1 MFLRTRKST
10 LLSHPEPSTG
20 SRIDWVE
27 DSDAR
32 ALRSA
37 RALGGVDMSE
47 KPRVLLIDDEQSM
60 IETLSILLKKEG
72 FDVLS
77 ALSGS
82 EGLARFGETRP
93 DLVLTD
99 VRMPKVS
106 GVDVLEAIRERDP
119 TTPVVLMTAQASL
132 QSAIQAVNLGATHYV
147 QKPFSND
154 ELVAILRRSLDIG
167 RVERENVRL
176 KKEIRKTRSRDLVQP
191 IGASAEFR
199 KALDLAESVATSDST
214 ILVRG
219 ESGSGKEV
227 FARYIH
233 ELSERSDQHFLSLN
247 CAALPEG
254 LLESELFGHVR
265 GSFTGAVKDKE
276 GLFVAA
282 SGGTFFLDEIG
293 EMAPST
299 QVKLLRVL
307 QEREVIP
314 VGATKPIQT
323 NVRLIAATNRNLER
337 DIEQGRFRSDLY
349 YRLNVISVE
358 LPPLRSRVDDIP
370 LLAEHFLQRE
380 AERTGEKPRKL
391 GEEVVR
397 VLQEYQWPGNVRELE
412 NVIERALVLSNGG
425 TLREEALPPR
435 LREKPAQPLIQETPP
450 ANPTLEVI
458 ERAYIEHVLR
468 AENGNKSRAAEVLGI
483 DPSTLYRKIKR
494 YQLDI

>member
-1 MFLRTRKST
+1 M
-10 LLSHPEPSTG
+10 EPG
-20 SRIDWVE
+20 E
-27 DSDAR
+27 KMSD
-32 ALRSA
+32 
-37 RALGGVDMSE
+37 
-47 KPRVLLIDDEQSM
+47 KPKVLVIDDEES
-60 IETLSILLKKEG
+60 ILETLSVLLRKEG
-72 FDVLS
+72 FEVLA

-82 EGLARFGETRP
+82 EGLERFGELQP

-132 QSAIQAVNLGATHYV
+132 QSAIHAVNLGATHYV

-154 ELVAILRRSLDIG
+154 ELLAILRRSLDIG
-167 RVERENVRL
+167 RVERENVKL
-176 KKEIRKTRSRDLVQP
+176 KKEIRRTQLQEFIKP
-191 IGASAEFR
+191 IGTSPEFR
-199 KALDLAESVATSDST
+199 KALDMAEAVAASEST
-214 ILVRG
+214 ILIRG

-233 ELSERSDQHFLSLN
+233 ELSDRSGEHFLSLN

-254 LLESELFGHVR
+254 LLESELFGHVK
-265 GSFTGAVKDKE
+265 GSFTGAVRDKE

-282 SGGTFFLDEIG
+282 SGGSFFLDEVG
-293 EMAPST
+293 EMVPST

-307 QEREVIP
+307 QQREVIP
-314 VGATKPIQT
+314 VGSTRAVHVD
-323 NVRLIAATNRNLER
+323 VRLIAATNRDLER

-358 LPPLRSRVDDIP
+358 LPPLRDRKDDIP
-370 LLAEHFLQRE
+370 LLAEHFLVRE
-380 AERTGEKPRKL
+380 AERTGDKPKKL
-391 GEEVVR
+391 TEEALK

-412 NVIERALVLSNGG
+412 NVIERALVLTGG
-425 TLREEALPPR
+425 QVIKEDALPPR
-435 LREKPAQPLIQETPP
+435 LREQPVQPLIQEAPP

-468 AENGNKSRAAEVLGI
+468 AESGNKSRAAEVLGI

>member
-1 MFLRTRKST
+1 M
-10 LLSHPEPSTG
+10 
-20 SRIDWVE
+20 
-27 DSDAR
+27 SD
-32 ALRSA
+32 
-37 RALGGVDMSE
+37 
-47 KPRVLLIDDEQSM
+47 KPTVLLIDDEQS
-60 IETLSILLKKEG
+60 IVETLGMLLTNEG
-72 FDVLS
+72 FEVLS

-82 EGLARFGETRP
+82 DGIDQFTSNSP

-147 QKPFSND
+147 QKPFSNE

-176 KKEIRKTRSRDLVQP
+176 KKEIRKRAKKDLIKP
-191 IGASAEFR
+191 IGVSTNFR
-199 KALDLAESVATSDST
+199 TVLQFAESVADSEST
-214 ILVRG
+214 ILIRG
-219 ESGSGKEV
+219 ESGVGKEV

-233 ELSERSDQHFLSLN
+233 ELSDRADNRFLSLN

-254 LLESELFGHVR
+254 LLESELFGHVK
-265 GSFTGAVKDKE
+265 GSFTGAIRDKE

-282 SGGTFFLDEIG
+282 TGGSFFLDEVG

-314 VGATKPIQT
+314 VGATKSQQIEA
-323 NVRLIAATNRNLER
+323 RLIAATNRDLER

-349 YRLNVISVE
+349 YRLNVIAVE
-358 LPPLRSRVDDIP
+358 IPPLRDRGDDIP
-370 LLAEHFLQRE
+370 LLAERFLKRDT
-380 AERTGEKPRKL
+380 ERTG
-391 GEEVVR
+391 GEPKRLTDAALE
-397 VLQEYQWPGNVRELE
+397 VLQEYPWPGNVRELE
-412 NVIERALVLSNGG
+412 NVIERAVVL
-425 TLREEALPPR
+425 TAADTIDVDALPPR
-435 LREKPAQPLIQETPP
+435 LKEAPAVPLVREQPP
-450 ANPTLEVI
+450 ANPNLEVI

-468 AENGNKSRAAEVLGI
+468 AEGGNKSRAAEVLGI

-494 YQLDI
+494 YELEF

>member
-1 MFLRTRKST
+1 
-10 LLSHPEPSTG
+10 
-20 SRIDWVE
+20 
-27 DSDAR
+27 
-32 ALRSA
+32 
-37 RALGGVDMSE
+37 
-47 KPRVLLIDDEQSM
+47 VLA
-60 IETLSILLKKEG
+60 
-72 FDVLS
+72 
-77 ALSGS
+77 ALSGT
-82 EGLARFGETRP
+82 EGIERFGEHRP

-132 QSAIQAVNLGATHYV
+132 QSAIRAVNLGATHYV

-154 ELVAILRRSLDIG
+154 ELVTILRRSLDIG
-167 RVERENVRL
+167 RVERENVTL
-176 KKEIRKTRSRDLVQP
+176 KKEIKRARKRDLVNP
-191 IGASAEFR
+191 IGTSPEFR
-199 KALDLAESVATSDST
+199 KALDMAESVAGSDST

-233 ELSERSDQHFLSLN
+233 ELSTRADQHFHSLN

-254 LLESELFGHVR
+254 LLESELFGHVK
-265 GSFTGAVKDKE
+265 GSFTGAVRDKE

-282 SGGTFFLDEIG
+282 SGGSFFLDEVG
-293 EMAPST
+293 EMVPST

-314 VGATKPIQT
+314 VGSTKAVQVD
-323 NVRLIAATNRNLER
+323 VRLIAATNRDLER

-358 LPPLRSRVDDIP
+358 LPPLRARVDDIP
-370 LLAEHFLQRE
+370 LLADHFLSRD
-380 AERTGEKPRKL
+380 AERGGEKPKKIADDAMK
-391 GEEVVR
+391 

-412 NVIERALVLSNGG
+412 NVIERAVVLTNGQMI
-425 TLREEALPPR
+425 REDALPPR
-435 LREKPAQPLIQETPP
+435 LREQPEMPLIQEAPP

-468 AENGNKSRAAEVLGI
+468 AEGGNKSRAAEVLGI

-494 YQLDI
+494 YQLDV

>member
-1 MFLRTRKST
+1 M
-10 LLSHPEPSTG
+10 
-20 SRIDWVE
+20 
-27 DSDAR
+27 SD
-32 ALRSA
+32 
-37 RALGGVDMSE
+37 
-47 KPRVLLIDDEQSM
+47 KPRILLIDDEKSM
-60 IETLSILLKKEG
+60 IETLSVLLKREG
-72 FDVLS
+72 FDVLA

-82 EGLARFGETRP
+82 EGIERFAESKP

-147 QKPFSND
+147 QKPFSNE

-167 RVERENVRL
+167 RVERENVQL
-176 KKEIRKTRSRDLVQP
+176 KRQIRKTKNKELLKP
-191 IGASAEFR
+191 IGVSVEFR
-199 KALDLAESVATSDST
+199 KALELAESVAKSDST
-214 ILVRG
+214 ILIRG

-233 ELSERSDQHFLSLN
+233 ELSERADRHFLSLN

-254 LLESELFGHVR
+254 LLESELFGHVK
-265 GSFTGAVKDKE
+265 GSFTGAVRDKE

-282 SGGTFFLDEIG
+282 SGGSFFLDEVG

-307 QEREVIP
+307 QQREVIP
-314 VGATKPIQT
+314 VGATKPIDT
-323 NVRLIAATNRNLER
+323 DVRLIAATNRDLER

-358 LPPLRSRVDDIP
+358 LPPLRARPDDVP
-370 LLAEHFLQRE
+370 LLAEFFLKRE
-380 AERTGEKPRKL
+380 GERTGDKSKKL
-391 GEEVVR
+391 SDEAMK

-412 NVIERALVLSNGG
+412 NVIERAVVLTNGG
-425 TLREEALPPR
+425 TIKDDALPPR
-435 LREKPAQPLIQETPP
+435 LCEQPAQPLVREAPP

-468 AENGNKSRAAEVLGI
+468 AESGNKSRAAEVLGI

-494 YQLDI
+494 YQLDV